1 MQRTMIEEDRRG
13 RFGDFAIIFLL
24 VGGHRNDESVHIS
37 HQLSPSLSSAKLHC
51 GCAPHMASCAAA
63 FSSSS
68 LIGARS
74 GVAIDQRCPNGSST
88 CPQGSPQNMSCGY
101 ILRSAPAIGIASC
114 RE

>member
-74 GVAIDQRCPNGSST
+74 GVAIE
-88 CPQGSPQNMSCGY
+88 
-101 ILRSAPAIGIASC
+101 IGRASG
-114 RE
+114 RERVGQYVLVSGVAG